1 MKIGK
6 SSKITNYSI
15 AIVGLIITTVVVYF
29 LMPHT
34 RQFEYNYEVGK
45 PWAYDL
51 LVAPRTFPIYKDE
64 VQLKIE
70 RTEALKNLKPYMNQD
85 ASMLNAKLQEFY
97 LDTKKYSFNK
107 ELVVKYIK
115 EVYDAGIISLE
126 SSKKYKKWGVASVRV
141 IGDNNVAKEV
151 PFSSL
156 YTPSTAYEY
165 IRNVLA
171 DKNMNS
177 TDFSSI
183 NLNEYLMSNLN
194 EDALKTKQEIEVL
207 YNTIDEKQGIV
218 QKGQR
223 IIDRGEVVTPDIY
236 RILESL
242 KKDQQESGEEVQQNV
257 WSIVGKV
264 VVLVVLLLFQ
274 FIYFYIYRP
283 KVVGSN
289 RSLLLMVIMMLSML
303 LILSMVRRFTDVD
316 AYIVPFAILPLVLKV
331 FFDSN
336 SALFVHITTILIASR
351 MVENPSEFVIIQIIV
366 GIVAVLSLNEMSSRS
381 QLVKSAALIFIT
393 YLVTYTAME
402 LSRGVSWAA
411 FHWDNYLYFF
421 ISSLLSLF
429 TYIIIFLVEKLFGFL
444 SSLTLVELSNI
455 NNPLLMEFSEKCPG
469 TFQHVLQVSNLS
481 VEVAKAIGAD
491 SLLARTGALYHD
503 IGKMTNPLYFT
514 ENQTAGINP
523 LNELP
528 YEDAAQIV
536 ISHVTDGVKIAQ
548 KAGLPQSVID
558 FISMHHG
565 RSKTK
570 YFYNS
575 FKNKYP
581 DVEIDESKFTYPGP
595 LPASKETV
603 ILMMSDAVEA
613 ASRSLKSYDE
623 ESIDRLV
630 DNVVNGQVN
639 DGQFKDSPISF
650 RDVEVAKSVFKDK
663 LKNIYHSRISYPE
676 LKKQ

>member
-107 ELVVKYIK
+107 ELVAKYIK

-366 GIVAVLSLNEMSSRS
+366 GIVAVLSLKEMSSRS